1 MGLDRVLHGP
11 DAFLPFGR
19 APLARREALPERAYG
34 GILLALLGEGQLVE
48 EGVLRKILGRL
59 ELLHPCHFL
68 RRLNRAGQGH
78 AQRIL
83 GLRGLQRIGARYHPK
98 VLLDEGVHLRADGR
112 RTRWTLRNRA
122 QQLVHRAL
130 RILAQ
135 ANERGSREV
144 AGQLLSQHRLGVLGQ
159 AHEQISLALPI
170 LGATAQGLG
179 NSLGGLGGGEIS
191 AGGKLRL
198 QLGNRGFNG
207 QGGALHRLAAARR
220 VNGNLAVQ
228 LLVASVAQN
237 RLGALVQVLL
247 GAPAPNHRAFQRV
260 EGPHGGQHRTQV
272 RVYALVGV
280 RAEAAARLDGQG
292 RGHHG

>member
-1 MGLDRVLHGP
+1 MI
-11 DAFLPFGR
+11 F
-19 APLARREALPERAYG
+19 
-34 GILLALLGEGQLVE
+34 
-48 EGVLRKILGRL
+48 
-59 ELLHPCHFL
+59 
-68 RRLNRAGQGH
+68 
-78 AQRIL
+78 
-83 GLRGLQRIGARYHPK
+83 
-98 VLLDEGVHLRADGR
+98 DEGVHLRADGR
-112 RTRWTLRNRA
+112 RTRRTLRHRA

-179 NSLGGLGGGEIS
+179 NGLGGLCGGEIS

-198 QLGNRGFNG
+198 QLGDRGFNG
-207 QGGALHRLAAARR
+207 QGGTFHRLAAARG

-247 GAPAPNHRAFQRV
+247 GAPAPNHGAFQRV